1 MTNAVSAYWP
11 HSYYQG
17 GGITLVGIVIVSH
30 SQKLAEGVKELAE
43 MMANNVHIE
52 AAGGLD
58 EGLLGTSYERV
69 KVAIEDVCG
78 TDGAVVLMDMG
89 SAVMT
94 AELAV
99 EECRDEA
106 VRLVDCPIAEGAV
119 LAALAAASGAGLDE
133 VVRRAESSRHMEK
146 IVRP

>member
-11 HSYYQG
+11 HSYYQ

-43 MMANNVHIE
+43 MMANNVAIE
-52 AAGGLD
+52 A
-58 EGLLGTSYERV
+58 
-69 KVAIEDVCG
+69 VCG

-119 LAALAAASGAGLDE
+119 LAALVAASGAGLDE